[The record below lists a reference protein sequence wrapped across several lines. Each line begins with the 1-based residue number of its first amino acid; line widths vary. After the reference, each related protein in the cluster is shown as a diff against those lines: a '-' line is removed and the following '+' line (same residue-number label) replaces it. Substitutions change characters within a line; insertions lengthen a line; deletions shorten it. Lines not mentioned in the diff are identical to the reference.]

1 VPAEH
6 HDGAKVRVMTARIE
20 LTTEQREAAMREI
33 ENYIGPNLAGW
44 PHLPRVYFGG
54 AVDAVIYAINN
65 PSWSIK

>member
-1 VPAEH
+1 
-6 HDGAKVRVMTARIE
+6 MSARIE

-33 ENYIGPNLAGW
+33 EHYVGPNLAGW

-65 PSWSIK
+65 PGWSTK